1 MIKPPQWCS
10 KAVPT
15 VRGWKHHA
23 RREILKP
30 MRFTQEQVDE
40 YMNHMNGEPEVIVE
54 VPQTPEPSMLTEA
67 PVAGDLDS
75 MTKVQLEALGRQ
87 NGIELDRRK
96 GKKTLIDSVK
106 KAIKLS

>member
-10 KAVPT
+10 KAIPT

-40 YMNHMNGEPEVIVE
+40 YMNHINGEPEVIVE
-54 VPQTPEPSMLTEA
+54 VPTIEGPAMLNEA
-67 PVAGDLDS
+67 PVPGNLED

-96 GKKTLIDSVK
+96 GKKTLIDTVK
-106 KAIKLS
+106 KVLKS

>member
-1 MIKPPQWCS
+1 
-10 KAVPT
+10 
-15 VRGWKHHA
+15 
-23 RREILKP
+23 

-40 YMNHMNGEPEVIVE
+40 YMNHMEVNEPLSSLDGEPEVIVE

-106 KAIKLS
+106 KAIKFS

>member
-10 KAVPT
+10 KAIPT

-40 YMNHMNGEPEVIVE
+40 YMNHINGEPEVIVE
-54 VPQTPEPSMLTEA
+54 VPTIEEPTMLNEA
-67 PVAGDLDS
+67 PVPGNLED
-75 MTKVQLEALGRQ
+75 MTKIQLEALGRQ

-96 GKKTLIDSVK
+96 GKKTLIDTVK
-106 KAIKLS
+106 KVLKS

>member
-10 KAVPT
+10 KAIPT

-40 YMNHMNGEPEVIVE
+40 YMNHINGEPEGIVE
-54 VPQTPEPSMLTEA
+54 VPTIEEQTMLNEA
-67 PVAGDLDS
+67 PVPGNLED
-75 MTKVQLEALGRQ
+75 MTKIQLEALGRQ

-96 GKKTLIDSVK
+96 GKKTLIDTVK
-106 KAIKLS
+106 KVLKS

>member
-10 KAVPT
+10 KAIPT

-40 YMNHMNGEPEVIVE
+40 YMNHINGEPEVIVE
-54 VPQTPEPSMLTEA
+54 VPTIEEPAMLNEA
-67 PVAGDLDS
+67 PVPGNLED

-96 GKKTLIDSVK
+96 GKKTLIVTVK
-106 KAIKLS
+106 KVLKS

>member
-15 VRGWKHHA
+15 TRGWKHHA

-30 MRFTQEQVDE
+30 MRFTQEEVDE
-40 YMNHMNGEPEVIVE
+40 YMNHTNGEPEVIVE
-54 VPQTPEPSMLTEA
+54 VPTIEEPAMLNEA
-67 PVAGDLDS
+67 PVPGNLGD

-96 GKKTLIDSVK
+96 GKKTLIDTVK
-106 KAIKLS
+106 KVLKS

>member
-10 KAVPT
+10 KAIPT

-40 YMNHMNGEPEVIVE
+40 YMNHINGEPEVIVE
-54 VPQTPEPSMLTEA
+54 VPTIEEPAMLNEA
-67 PVAGDLDS
+67 PVPGNLED

-96 GKKTLIDSVK
+96 GKKTLIDTVK
-106 KAIKLS
+106 KVLKS

>member
-10 KAVPT
+10 KAIPT

-40 YMNHMNGEPEVIVE
+40 YMNHINGEPEVIVE
-54 VPQTPEPSMLTEA
+54 VPTIEEPAMLNEA
-67 PVAGDLDS
+67 PVPGNLED
-75 MTKVQLEALGRQ
+75 MTKIQLEALGRQ

-96 GKKTLIDSVK
+96 GKKTLIDTVK
-106 KAIKLS
+106 KVLKS